1 MEFIIFL
8 SKLDK
13 EIIELVR
20 KANYSIEEN
29 SPICLTNKK
38 YIGFHNKE
46 EKLIVICTENAKKAT
61 NFRRKQLLNKNDNHK
76 TELYI
81 KKALRHE
88 ATHMIQSCNNNKI
101 IGNIED
107 IKNRL
112 NKNKINKTKAIN
124 SSMIRYGSNLNREV
138 EAYLMEEK
146 PHKVIKAIK
155 KYCL

>member
-8 SKLDK
+8 NNLDK

-38 YIGFHNKE
+38 YVGFHNRA
-46 EKLIVICTENAKKAT
+46 EKLIVICTSNAKKIT
-61 NFRRKQLLNKNDNHK
+61 NFRRKKLLNKNDNHK
-76 TELYI
+76 TALYI

-107 IKNRL
+107 IKKRL
-112 NKNKINKTKAIN
+112 NKTKIKALK
-124 SSMIRYGSNLNREV
+124 SSMLISGSNLNREF
-138 EAYLMEEK
+138 EAYQMEDK
-146 PHKVIKAIK
+146 PRKVIKAIK

>member
-13 EIIELVR
+13 EIVELVR

-38 YIGFHNKE
+38 YIGFHNKQE
-46 EKLIVICTENAKKAT
+46 RLIIICTENAKKIT

-76 TELYI
+76 TEISI

-88 ATHMIQSCNNNKI
+88 ATHMIQSCNDNKI

-107 IKNRL
+107 IKKRL
-112 NKNKINKTKAIN
+112 NKNKIKALKL
-124 SSMIRYGSNLNREV
+124 SMKISGSNLNREI
-138 EAYLMEEK
+138 EAYLMEER
-146 PHKVIKAIK
+146 PRKVIKAIK

>member
-29 SPICLTNKK
+29 HPICLTNKK
-38 YIGFHNKE
+38 YIGFHNKSE
-46 EKLIVICTENAKKAT
+46 NLIVICTDNAKKIT
-61 NFRRKQLLNKNDNHK
+61 NYKSKKLLNKNNNHK
-76 TELYI
+76 TEIYI

-88 ATHMIQSCNNNKI
+88 ATHMIQSCNDNKI

-107 IKNRL
+107 IKKRL
-112 NKNKINKTKAIN
+112 NKNKIKALKL
-124 SSMIRYGSNLNREV
+124 SMKISGSNLNREI
-138 EAYLMEEK
+138 EAYLMEER
-146 PHKVIKAIK
+146 PRKVIKAIK

>member
-8 SKLDK
+8 GKLDK

-29 SPICLTNKK
+29 HPICQTNKQ
-38 YIGFHNKE
+38 YIGFHNRT
-46 EKLIVICTENAKKAT
+46 EKLIVICTENAKKIT
-61 NFRRKQLLNKNDNHK
+61 NFRSKKLLNKNDNHK
-76 TELYI
+76 TALYI

-107 IKNRL
+107 IKKRL
-112 NKNKINKTKAIN
+112 NKNKFKALN
-124 SSMIRYGSNLNREV
+124 LSMIISGSNLNREI
-138 EAYLMEEK
+138 EAYLMEDK
-146 PHKVIKAIK
+146 PRKVLKAIK

>member
-13 EIIELVR
+13 EIIELI
-20 KANYSIEEN
+20 KKTNYSIEEN
-29 SPICLTNKK
+29 SPICLINKK
-38 YIGFHNKE
+38 YIGFHNGK
-46 EKLIVICTENAKKAT
+46 EKLIVICTENAKKIT
-61 NFRRKQLLNKNDNHK
+61 NFKKKQLLNKNENHK

-88 ATHMIQSCNNNKI
+88 ATHMIQSCNNNNL

-107 IKNRL
+107 IKKRL
-112 NKNKINKTKAIN
+112 NKNKIKALN
-124 SSMIRYGSNLNREV
+124 SSMMLYGSNLNREY
-138 EAYLMEEK
+138 EAYLMEDK
-146 PHKVIKAIK
+146 PREVIKAIK

>member
-29 SPICLTNKK
+29 SPICLASKN
-38 YIGFHNKE
+38 YIGFHNKSG
-46 EKLIVICTENAKKAT
+46 KLIVICTDNAKKIT
-61 NFRRKQLLNKNDNHK
+61 NFRRKKLLNKNHNHK

-88 ATHMIQSCNNNKI
+88 ATHMIQSCNDNEI

-107 IKNRL
+107 IKKRL
-112 NKNKINKTKAIN
+112 NKNKIKALK
-124 SSMIRYGSNLNREV
+124 SSMKIAGSNLNREF
-138 EAYLMEEK
+138 EAYLMEDK
-146 PHKVIKAIK
+146 PRKVIKAIK

>member
-8 SKLDK
+8 SKIDK

-76 TELYI
+76 TEIYL

-107 IKNRL
+107 IKKRL
-112 NKNKINKTKAIN
+112 NKNKIKALKL
-124 SSMIRYGSNLNREV
+124 SMQISGSNLNREI
-138 EAYLMEEK
+138 EAYLMEERPRK
-146 PHKVIKAIK
+146 LIKAIK

>member
-8 SKLDK
+8 SKVDK

-38 YIGFHNKE
+38 YIGFHNRS
-46 EKLIVICTENAKKAT
+46 EKLIVICTQNAKKIT
-61 NFRRKQLLNKNDNHK
+61 NFRKKQLLNKDDNHK
-76 TELYI
+76 TKLYI

-107 IKNRL
+107 IKKRL
-112 NKNKINKTKAIN
+112 NKNKIKALK
-124 SSMIRYGSNLNREV
+124 SSMKISGSNLNREY
-138 EAYLMEEK
+138 EAYLMEDK
-146 PHKVIKAIK
+146 PRKVIKAIK

>member
-8 SKLDK
+8 GKLDK
-13 EIIELVR
+13 EIIELIR

-38 YIGFHNKE
+38 YIGFHNKT
-46 EKLIVICTENAKKAT
+46 EKLIVICTENAKETT
-61 NFRRKQLLNKNDNHK
+61 NFRTKQLLNKNDNHK

-81 KKALRHE
+81 RRALRHE

-107 IKNRL
+107 IKMKL
-112 NKNKINKTKAIN
+112 NKNKIKAIK
-124 SSMIRYGSNLNREV
+124 SSMKIPGSNLNREY
-138 EAYLMEEK
+138 EAYLLEDK
-146 PHKVIKAIK
+146 PRKVIKAIK

>member
-29 SPICLTNKK
+29 HPICLTNKK
-38 YIGFHNKE
+38 YIGFHNKSE
-46 EKLIVICTENAKKAT
+46 NLIVICTDNAKKIT
-61 NFRRKQLLNKNDNHK
+61 NYKSKKLLNKNNNHK
-76 TELYI
+76 TAIYI

-88 ATHMIQSCNNNKI
+88 ATHMIQSCNDNKI

-107 IKNRL
+107 IKKRL
-112 NKNKINKTKAIN
+112 NKNKIKALKL
-124 SSMIRYGSNLNREV
+124 SMKISGSNLNREH

-146 PHKVIKAIK
+146 PLKVIKAIK

>member
-13 EIIELVR
+13 EIIELVK

-29 SPICLTNKK
+29 SPICLINKK
-38 YIGFHNKE
+38 YIGFHNRT
-46 EKLIVICTENAKKAT
+46 EKLIVICTENAKKIT
-61 NFRRKQLLNKNDNHK
+61 NFRSNQLLNKNDNHK
-76 TELYI
+76 TGLYI

-107 IKNRL
+107 IKKRL
-112 NKNKINKTKAIN
+112 NKNKFKALK
-124 SSMIRYGSNLNREV
+124 SSMEISGSNLNREF
-138 EAYLMEEK
+138 EAYIMEDR
-146 PHKVIKAIK
+146 PRKVIKAIK

>member
-1 MEFIIFL
+1 MEFILFL

-29 SPICLTNKK
+29 STVCLTNKK
-38 YIGFHNKE
+38 YIGFHNKA
-46 EKLIVICTENAKKAT
+46 EKLIIICTENAKEIT

-76 TELYI
+76 TKLYI

-107 IKNRL
+107 IKERL
-112 NKNKINKTKAIN
+112 NKNKIKALKL
-124 SSMIRYGSNLNREV
+124 SMKISGSNLNREY
-138 EAYLMEEK
+138 EAYLMEDK
-146 PHKVIKAIK
+146 PRKVIKAIK

>member
-20 KANYSIEEN
+20 RANYSIEEN
-29 SPICLTNKK
+29 SAICSINKN

-46 EKLIVICTENAKKAT
+46 EKLIIICTENAKKIT
-61 NFRRKQLLNKNDNHK
+61 NFRVKQLLNKNDNHK
-76 TELYI
+76 TKLYI

-107 IKNRL
+107 IKKRL
-112 NKNKINKTKAIN
+112 NKNKIKALKL
-124 SSMIRYGSNLNREV
+124 SMRISGSNLNREY
-138 EAYLMEEK
+138 EAYLMEDK
-146 PHKVIKAIK
+146 PRKVIKAIK

>member
-1 MEFIIFL
+1 MEFLIFL
-8 SKLDK
+8 SKIDK

-76 TELYI
+76 TEIYL

-107 IKNRL
+107 IKKRL
-112 NKNKINKTKAIN
+112 NKNKIKALKL
-124 SSMIRYGSNLNREV
+124 SMKISGSNLNREF
-138 EAYLMEEK
+138 EAYLMEDK
-146 PHKVIKAIK
+146 PRKVIKAIK

>member
-8 SKLDK
+8 NKLDK

-29 SPICLTNKK
+29 SPICLTNNK
-38 YIGFHNKE
+38 YIGFHNRA
-46 EKLIVICTENAKKAT
+46 EKLIVICTNNAKEIT
-61 NFRRKQLLNKNDNHK
+61 NFRRIKLLNKNDNHK
-76 TELYI
+76 TGLYI
-81 KKALRHE
+81 SKALRHE

-107 IKNRL
+107 IKKRL
-112 NKNKINKTKAIN
+112 NKNKIKALKL
-124 SSMIRYGSNLNREV
+124 SMKISGSNLNREI
-138 EAYLMEEK
+138 EAYLMEDR
-146 PHKVIKAIK
+146 PRKVIKAIK

>member
-8 SKLDK
+8 SKIDK

-76 TELYI
+76 TEIYL

-107 IKNRL
+107 IKKRL
-112 NKNKINKTKAIN
+112 NKNKIKALKL
-124 SSMIRYGSNLNREV
+124 SMKISGSNLNREI
-138 EAYLMEEK
+138 EAYLMEDR
-146 PHKVIKAIK
+146 PRKVIKAIK

>member
-38 YIGFHNKE
+38 YIGFHNKG
-46 EKLIVICTENAKKAT
+46 KRLIVICTENAKKAT

-76 TELYI
+76 TEIYL

-101 IGNIED
+101 IGNIKD
-107 IKNRL
+107 IKERL
-112 NKNKINKTKAIN
+112 NKNKIKALK
-124 SSMIRYGSNLNREV
+124 SSMKISGSNLNREF
-138 EAYLMEEK
+138 EAYLMEDK
-146 PHKVIKAIK
+146 PREVIKAIK

>member
-13 EIIELVR
+13 EIIELIR
-20 KANYSIEEN
+20 KANYSIAEN
-29 SPICLTNKK
+29 HPICLTNKK
-38 YIGFHNKE
+38 YIGFHNKS
-46 EKLIVICTENAKKAT
+46 EKLIVICTDNAKKIT
-61 NFRRKQLLNKNDNHK
+61 NFRSKQLLNKDNNHK

-88 ATHMIQSCNNNKI
+88 ATHMIQACNKNKI

-107 IKNRL
+107 IKKRL
-112 NKNKINKTKAIN
+112 NQNKFKALK
-124 SSMIRYGSNLNREV
+124 SSMLISGSNLNREF
-138 EAYLMEEK
+138 EAYLMEDK

>member
-8 SKLDK
+8 SKIDK

-29 SPICLTNKK
+29 SFICLTNKK
-38 YIGFHNKE
+38 YMGFHNRAE
-46 EKLIVICTENAKKAT
+46 RLIVICTENAKKIT

-81 KKALRHE
+81 RRALRHE

-107 IKNRL
+107 IKKRL
-112 NKNKINKTKAIN
+112 NKNKIKALKL
-124 SSMIRYGSNLNREV
+124 SMKLSGSNLNREF
-138 EAYLMEEK
+138 EAYIMEDK
-146 PHKVIKAIK
+146 PRKVLKAIK

>member
-38 YIGFHNKE
+38 YIGFHSRK
-46 EKLIVICTENAKKAT
+46 EKLIVICTENAKKIT
-61 NFRRKQLLNKNDNHK
+61 NFREKQILKKNDNHK

-81 KKALRHE
+81 KRALRHE
-88 ATHMIQSCNNNKI
+88 STHMVQSCNNNKI

-107 IKNRL
+107 IKKRL
-112 NKNKINKTKAIN
+112 NKNKIKALKL
-124 SSMIRYGSNLNREV
+124 SMKISGSNLNREF
-138 EAYLMEEK
+138 EAYLMEDK
-146 PHKVIKAIK
+146 PRKVIKAIK

>member
-20 KANYSIEEN
+20 KANYSLAEN

-38 YIGFHNKE
+38 YIGFHNKAQ
-46 EKLIVICTENAKKAT
+46 KLIIICTENAKKIT
-61 NFRRKQLLNKNDNHK
+61 NFRKKQLLNKNDNHK
-76 TELYI
+76 TKLYI

-88 ATHMIQSCNNNKI
+88 ATHMVQSCNNNKI
-101 IGNIED
+101 IGNIEN
-107 IKNRL
+107 IKKRL
-112 NKNKINKTKAIN
+112 NKNKIKALK
-124 SSMIRYGSNLNREV
+124 SSMMISGSNLNREF
-138 EAYLMEEK
+138 EAYLMEDK
-146 PHKVIKAIK
+146 PRKVIKAIK

>member
-8 SKLDK
+8 GKLDK

-29 SPICLTNKK
+29 SSICLTNNK
-38 YIGFHNKE
+38 YVGFHNKA
-46 EKLIVICTENAKKAT
+46 EKLIVICTENAKKIT
-61 NFRRKQLLNKNDNHK
+61 NFRRKKLLNKNDNHK

-88 ATHMIQSCNNNKI
+88 ATHIIQSCNNNKI

-107 IKNRL
+107 IKKRL
-112 NKNKINKTKAIN
+112 NKNKIKALK
-124 SSMIRYGSNLNREV
+124 SSMQISGSNLNREY
-138 EAYLMEEK
+138 EAYLMEDK
-146 PHKVIKAIK
+146 PREVIKAIK

>member
-29 SPICLTNKK
+29 SPICLINKK
-38 YIGFHNKE
+38 YIGFHNKVE
-46 EKLIVICTENAKKAT
+46 NLIVICTENAKKIT
-61 NFRRKQLLNKNDNHK
+61 NFRKKQLLNKNNNHK
-76 TELYI
+76 TELYV
-81 KKALRHE
+81 KRALRHE

-107 IKNRL
+107 IKKRL
-112 NKNKINKTKAIN
+112 NKNKIKALK
-124 SSMIRYGSNLNREV
+124 SSMMISGSNLNREF
-138 EAYLMEEK
+138 EAYLMEDK
-146 PHKVIKAIK
+146 PRKVIKALK

>member
-13 EIIELVR
+13 EIVELVR

-29 SPICLTNKK
+29 SPICLINKK
-38 YIGFHNKE
+38 YIGFHNKT
-46 EKLIVICTENAKKAT
+46 EKLIVICTGNAKKIT
-61 NFRRKQLLNKNDNHK
+61 NFRKKQLLNKDNNHK

-88 ATHMIQSCNNNKI
+88 AAHMIQSCNNNKI
-101 IGNIED
+101 IGNIEE
-107 IKNRL
+107 IKKKL
-112 NKNKINKTKAIN
+112 NKNKIKALK
-124 SSMIRYGSNLNREV
+124 SSMMISGSNLNREF
-138 EAYLMEEK
+138 EAYLMEDK

-155 KYCL
+155 RYCL